1 MPYQAPTIP
10 EVPSTTIDRLLQA
23 RFSEPAD
30 NVLKA
35 IVAHFVCAGF
45 QSTAMT
51 YYALR
56 RGSPTES
63 YRLWVVA
70 CVLVSAA
77 MTVASFLVYKIV
89 VASAFIVKAL
99 LFYGLLTVALVG
111 IAMAVAAVALYDRNA
126 KEPPTKAALA
136 ADDLLGYEEYKGE
149 TVRGRGAAAAPGGGA
164 TTTAPKTAET
174 PADNQSKSK

>member
-10 EVPSTTIDRLLQA
+10 EVPSTTIDRLLQS

-45 QSTAMT
+45 QSTTMT

-70 CVLVSAA
+70 CVLVSTA
-77 MTVASFLVYKIV
+77 MTLASFLVYKIV

-149 TVRGRGAAAAPGGGA
+149 PVCRGRGSGGGGA
-164 TTTAPKTAET
+164 AAVPKTAET
-174 PADNQSKSK
+174 PADDRGKSE